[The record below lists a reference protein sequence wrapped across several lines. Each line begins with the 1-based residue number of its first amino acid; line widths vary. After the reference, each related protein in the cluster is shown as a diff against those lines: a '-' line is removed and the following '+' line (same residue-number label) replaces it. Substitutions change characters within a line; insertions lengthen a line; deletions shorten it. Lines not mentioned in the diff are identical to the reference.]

1 MDGGGR
7 REEGY
12 GRRAEGG
19 GLKEEGYGRRD
30 EGKVMREEGH
40 GIRKVIR
47 NEGCG
52 MKIKMMD
59 L

>member
-12 GRRAEGG
+12 GRLAEGG

-52 MKIKMMD
+52 MKIKK
-59 L
+59 